1 MTPPSDNSW
10 MKQSDFHHLGQYLKE
25 LRLKAGLTQT
35 ELAIAINLHSQ
46 FVSNWERG
54 QSAPPSHC
62 FQIVLDILQA
72 DRDKVVKLMVLDSK
86 KIIEAKVF
94 NQKSNKKKKAD

>member
-1 MTPPSDNSW
+1 MN
-10 MKQSDFHHLGQYLKE
+10 QNDFHHLGQYLKE
-25 LRLKAGLTQT
+25 LRLKTGLTQT

-62 FQIVLDILQA
+62 FQSVLDLLQA
-72 DRDKVVKLMVLDSK
+72 DRDKVVKVMVMDSK
-86 KIIEAKVF
+86 KIIEAKVYDL
-94 NQKSNKKKKAD
+94 KNKKKKID